1 MTDGQT
7 PTHNSSLPVTTLLT
21 VARDG
26 HLRSVDEIF
35 APLVGPT
42 KQIAFNDEQAAL
54 ESFSATL
61 PDVDPTNGAL
71 TGLMPSLHAGPTLGA
86 IPRLNLRTEQK
97 RLLPHIQSRLG
108 IGIDFETRQCLR
120 IINQSRQNDGMTS
133 DRRAVA
139 AGSRIEL
146 ESNST
151 QLIHT

>member
-7 PTHNSSLPVTTLLT
+7 PTHSSSLPVTALLT

-26 HLRSVDEIF
+26 HLRSIDELF

-42 KQIAFNDEQAAL
+42 KQIALNDEQAAL
-54 ESFSATL
+54 EGFSTAL
-61 PDVDPTNGAL
+61 PDVEPTNGAL
-71 TGLMPSLHAGPTLGA
+71 TGLMLSLHAGPTLGA
-86 IPRLNLRTEQK
+86 IPRLYLHTEQK

-108 IGIDFETRQCLR
+108 IRIDSETRQCRR

-133 DRRAVA
+133 DRRTVA

-146 ESNST
+146 EPNSA